1 MKSQSLLCIIIPVYN
16 EKKTIAVIINK
27 ILKITN
33 LKKQIIIVDDGST
46 DGTVE
51 ILKRLSKGNKINK
64 IIFSKKNKG
73 KGHAIKLAQRYVKS
87 DYTIIQDADLEYN
100 PTDYKKILAI
110 FKLKK
115 HKVVYGSR
123 VLNTN
128 RYKNNNFTSIIRIF
142 ANHVLTIF
150 SNLINGQNLT
160 DAHTCYKAFDSQLF
174 KRIKLEE
181 NGFSFCPEITTKI
194 SKLNIQIAE
203 VKISYMGRSFEDGK
217 KISLIDGF
225 GAIKTLLKYR
235 YF

>member
-1 MKSQSLLCIIIPVYN
+1 M
-16 EKKTIAVIINK
+16 
-27 ILKITN
+27 
-33 LKKQIIIVDDGST
+33 
-46 DGTVE
+46 
-51 ILKRLSKGNKINK
+51 
-64 IIFSKKNKG
+64 
-73 KGHAIKLAQRYVKS
+73 
-87 DYTIIQDADLEYN
+87 
-100 PTDYKKILAI
+100 
-110 FKLKK
+110 
-115 HKVVYGSR
+115 
-123 VLNTN
+123 
-128 RYKNNNFTSIIRIF
+128 
-142 ANHVLTIF
+142 
-150 SNLINGQNLT
+150 INGQNLT